1 MQRFNFIKKHNSEE
15 NYVNMYD
22 FWKSIQKTS
31 ANKKNIYSPFKNQVE
46 LLYISLLVGLKLEI
60 KDDIS
65 KYELVDINDNW
76 TDELKNSKASDYIIG
91 LYLNKITKK
100 FAENKADINKKLNEV
115 LDNNSNTKLSANGLK
130 ELHEYA
136 FGGYNEILKAHD
148 YKVPDTLVDF
158 FLKTYSL
165 LNS

>member
-1 MQRFNFIKKHNSEE
+1 MQRFNFIKKHNREE

-22 FWKSIQKTS
+22 FWESIQKTR

-100 FAENKADINKKLNEV
+100 FAEDKANINKK
-115 LDNNSNTKLSANGLK
+115 
-130 ELHEYA
+130 
-136 FGGYNEILKAHD
+136 
-148 YKVPDTLVDF
+148 
-158 FLKTYSL
+158 
-165 LNS
+165 